1 MRNALDTS
9 KENQATARTT
19 FSIRWTNARTTE
31 GTTRS

>member
-9 KENQATARTT
+9 KENPATVRIT
-19 FSIRWTNARTTE
+19 FSIRWTNVRTIE